1 MKKNAE
7 KNGYYLC
14 PDKELL
20 NNLIEGL
27 ETNLNRYGYGAC
39 PCRIACGNKQYDTD
53 IICPCEYRDADV
65 NEFGTCF
72 CGLFVN
78 KAIHDQPKNMGSIP
92 ERRPIEI
99 QDAAME
105 SKDKISSTSQPI
117 TKSEN
122 IQVWRCTVCGY
133 LAAREMP
140 PPICP
145 ICKAKADRF
154 ELFTFK

>member
-1 MKKNAE
+1 MC
-7 KNGYYLC
+7 Y
-14 PDKELL
+14 
-20 NNLIEGL
+20 
-27 ETNLNRYGYGAC
+27 
-39 PCRIACGNKQYDTD
+39 
-53 IICPCEYRDADV
+53 
-65 NEFGTCF
+65 

-78 KAIHDQPKNMGSIP
+78 KEIHDAPQNMGPIP

-99 QDAAME
+99 QDAAMDSIEKSYTPPKEKQE
-105 SKDKISSTSQPI
+105 SG
-117 TKSEN
+117 N

-154 ELFTFK
+154 EEFTLK